1 MLHVEDP
8 VIREYMLRG
17 NIGLEKESFR
27 IDRDGFIAK
36 TPHPF
41 PGSSEIV
48 RDFSES
54 QTEINTDVTGSAGE
68 AVSALAESYDKLQ
81 RGLRERTDGELLW
94 PFSNAPVIRGEDDI
108 PIAVFTGADSAKTR
122 YREYLSR
129 KYGRYL
135 MSFSGIHFNYSFD
148 ERLMRREAQLE
159 GASDFTLFCDHF
171 YAELA
176 QKAAAY
182 GWLITAVTAA
192 SPLQDISYAVR
203 GESGRDMFSG
213 MASVRCSESGYWNSF
228 TPVLDYSSVFA
239 YSASIQKLMDEK
251 LIAAPSEL
259 YYPVRLKPRGRNS
272 LEALENGGVSHI
284 ELRMFDLN
292 PLVPVGIDVRDVT
305 FAQLFLIWLGG
316 GERVVL
322 SPRDQ
327 VQAVQN
333 FKSAAHFDLETVH
346 ITTPG
351 GREGTAQDIGLFLM
365 DRIRT
370 FYRDFSGD
378 IQDVLSF
385 EEDKFRHKEN
395 RYAYQVRERFHD
407 TFVKKGLD
415 LAAER
420 QEEACAPKKT

>member
-8 VIREYMLRG
+8 VIREYMLKG

-27 IDRDGFIAK
+27 VDGDGFIAR

-41 PGSSEIV
+41 PGSTEIV
-48 RDFSES
+48 RDFCES
-54 QTEINTDVTGSAGE
+54 QTEINTDVTGSAQE
-68 AVSALAESYDKLQ
+68 AVQALSESYVRLQ
-81 RGLRERTDGELLW
+81 KGLRGKTDGELLW
-94 PFSNAPVIRGEDDI
+94 PFSNAPVIRGEEDI
-108 PIAVFTGADSAKTR
+108 PIAVFTGADRAKTT

-135 MSFSGIHFNYSFD
+135 MTFCGIHFNYSFD
-148 ERLMRREAQLE
+148 DRLMQREAQLE
-159 GASDFTLFCDHF
+159 GASDFTSFCDHF

-176 QKAAAY
+176 QKASAY
-182 GWLITAVTAA
+182 GWMITAVTAA
-192 SPLQDISYAVR
+192 SPLQDISYAVK
-203 GESGRDMFSG
+203 GESGRDLFSG

-228 TPVLDYSSVFA
+228 TPVLDYTSVSA
-239 YSASIQKLMDEK
+239 YSASIQKLVDEK

-259 YYPVRLKPRGRNS
+259 YYPVRLKPRGKNS

-292 PLVPVGIDVRDVT
+292 PLVPVGIDVRDVI
-305 FAQLFLIWLGG
+305 FAQLFLVWLGG
-316 GERVVL
+316 GERL
-322 SPRDQ
+322 ALTPGDQ

-351 GREGTAQDIGLFLM
+351 GREGTAREIGLFLM

-370 FYRDFSGD
+370 FYRDFPDD
-378 IQDVLSF
+378 IQNVLSF

-395 RYAYQVRERFHD
+395 RYAYQVREKFHD
-407 TFVKKGLD
+407 TFVRKGLQ
-415 LAAER
+415 LAVQR
-420 QEEACAPKKT
+420 QEEACAQGET